1 MSREPSNRQAKRLQG
16 IVLANL
22 PFPAMTEEKRKF
34 WLNLVIWV
42 AIIAIIFFVA
52 YQQHWLY
59 RQAT

>member
-1 MSREPSNRQAKRLQG
+1 
-16 IVLANL
+16 
-22 PFPAMTEEKRKF
+22 MTEEKRKF

-52 YQQHWLY
+52 YQQHWPY